1 MSRDTADDIFS
12 EGYLDAFYRAH
23 VAPRRSNVD
32 EDIAAIEA
40 EIRK

>member
-1 MSRDTADDIFS
+1 MSRNHIDEIFS
-12 EGYLDAFYRAH
+12 EGYIEAFYKAH

-40 EIRK
+40 EIKK